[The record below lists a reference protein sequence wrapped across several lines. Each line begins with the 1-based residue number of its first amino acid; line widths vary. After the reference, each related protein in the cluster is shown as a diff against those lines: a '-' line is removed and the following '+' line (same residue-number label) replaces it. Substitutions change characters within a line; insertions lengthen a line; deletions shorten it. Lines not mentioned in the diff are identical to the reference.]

1 MNTWYD
7 PQQQCFT
14 TLETPYPVDEETKN
28 AISAS
33 LTGGGE
39 VWIEDGKIRTSGAA
53 PSPAHTWQ
61 NGAWQENKTLA
72 AQHLQ
77 EAKAYKLHAAA
88 EAAQAF
94 IETVAGLDGVPQ
106 FERDSWA
113 QQSLEAQAWAADKS
127 AATPILAGIA
137 QARGVPLDD
146 LRAKALAKSNAYT
159 ALTASVA
166 GQRQALEDQIR
177 AAETLAALDA
187 IAVAYRPPMMPM
199 MPAAKEGK

>member
-1 MNTWYD
+1 MGYHILNADGEICGWT
-7 PQQQCFT
+7 
-14 TLETPYPVDEETKN
+14 ETPFELAEGQRLVDEN
-28 AISAS
+28 
-33 LTGGGE
+33 
-39 VWIEDGKIRTSGAA
+39 DYHPNPQAA
-53 PSPAHTWQ
+53 
-61 NGAWQENKTLA
+61 LA
-72 AQHLQ
+72 A
-77 EAKAYKLHAAA
+77 AKAAKLHTTA

-94 IETVAGLDGVPQ
+94 IERVAGLDGVPQ

-113 QQSLEAQAWAADKS
+113 SQAAEAQAWAANKG

-166 GQRQALEDQIR
+166 GQRQAYEDQIH

-187 IAVAYRPPMMPM
+187 IAIAYRPPMMPM
-199 MPAAKEGK
+199 MPAAQEGK

>member
-1 MNTWYD
+1 MGYHILNADGAITGW
-7 PQQQCFT
+7 T
-14 TLETPYPVDEETKN
+14 ETPFEPAEGQRLVDEN
-28 AISAS
+28 DYHPNPQA
-33 LTGGGE
+33 
-39 VWIEDGKIRTSGAA
+39 
-53 PSPAHTWQ
+53 
-61 NGAWQENKTLA
+61 TLA
-72 AQHLQ
+72 A
-77 EAKAYKLHAAA
+77 AKTAKLHAAA

-113 QQSLEAQAWAADKS
+113 QQSLEAQAWAADKQAS
-127 AATPILAGIA
+127 TPILAGIA
-137 QARGVPLDD
+137 RARGVPLDD

-159 ALTASVA
+159 SLTASVA

-177 AAETLAALDA
+177 AADTLAALDA

>member
-1 MNTWYD
+1 MGYHILNNKGEITGW
-7 PQQQCFT
+7 T
-14 TLETPYPVDEETKN
+14 ETPFNPAEGQSLVDEK
-28 AISAS
+28 
-33 LTGGGE
+33 
-39 VWIEDGKIRTSGAA
+39 DYHPDPRAA
-53 PSPAHTWQ
+53 
-61 NGAWQENKTLA
+61 LA
-72 AQHLQ
+72 A
-77 EAKAYKLHAAA
+77 AKTAKLHAAA
-88 EAAQAF
+88 SAAQAF

-113 QQSLEAQAWAADKS
+113 SQALEAQAWAADHD
-127 AATPILAGIA
+127 APTPILAGIA

-177 AAETLAALDA
+177 AADTLAALDA